1 MFKISAF
8 AVLLLLIPALC
19 KVTMSSGEPS
29 TISPLINGTGVDDGG
44 GGENQGP
51 GFLTGFISSLEVT
64 ILSELG
70 DNSFFISLVLAM
82 RHSRI
87 VVFIGAMSAFFF
99 MTIFTALFGLVST
112 LIPRM
117 YTYYL
122 SIVIFTCFGVK
133 MLHDGFTMKKTRDV
147 DEQIQQV
154 DDDMKAED
162 EDEDEEASVP
172 MTEVA
177 AAGVEKNKTSDSE
190 DSGCCTPLDG
200 DPITAPPP
208 TSGDDGSTTTS
219 ALQSVQEEEL
229 DKGAVTLPKK
239 KDPTKKKKRSGLR
252 KFWRSKRCHVYLQA
266 LTMTFLAEWGDRS
279 QLAVIV
285 IAATENIWGTCVGC
299 LLGHAICCSIAVVGG
314 RLIAKKI
321 SVKTVTII
329 GGIMFLGFAIISLIF
344 LKPST

>member
-1 MFKISAF
+1 MHIFKIVQS
-8 AVLLLLIPALC
+8 I
-19 KVTMSSGEPS
+19 
-29 TISPLINGTGVDDGG
+29 
-44 GGENQGP
+44 
-51 GFLTGFISSLEVT
+51 
-64 ILSELG
+64 IL
-70 DNSFFISLVLAM
+70 
-82 RHSRI
+82 
-87 VVFIGAMSAFFF
+87 F
-99 MTIFTALFGLVST
+99 M
-112 LIPRM
+112 
-117 YTYYL
+117 
-122 SIVIFTCFGVK
+122 
-133 MLHDGFTMKKTRDV
+133 
-147 DEQIQQV
+147 Q
-154 DDDMKAED
+154 
-162 EDEDEEASVP
+162 EASVP

-321 SVKTVTII
+321 SVKTGTKDFHFNVSFLLWPKSLANSDGLITFFLFLHSYDNR
-329 GGIMFLGFAIISLIF
+329 GDNVFGIRNNLLNFLETVDLTFIS
-344 LKPST
+344 